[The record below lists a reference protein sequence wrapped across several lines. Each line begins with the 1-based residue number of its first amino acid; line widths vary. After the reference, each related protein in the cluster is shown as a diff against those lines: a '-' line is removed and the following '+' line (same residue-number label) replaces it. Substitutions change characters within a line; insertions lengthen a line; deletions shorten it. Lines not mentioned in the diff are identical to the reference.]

1 MTLKNHITIIYFV
14 LFSVVTLRAS
24 NDISVELGIQDLPE
38 SAIQSQELQ
47 LENTTEDAQVLQ
59 LHRRQCDSK
68 I

>member
-14 LFSVVTLRAS
+14 LFSVITLRAS
-24 NDISVELGIQDLPE
+24 NDVEQRMQDLPE
-38 SAIQSQELQ
+38 AVILSQELQ